1 MSDQRAALL
10 TVAIAF
16 STLRTGTPETRLLHG
31 WLDTWQGLGAVAV
44 GMHRQGYD
52 LQLTE
57 YDARGWRATFSAS
70 GIEHSPTSA
79 TGTGKERTPWLAVQ
93 RAAWEAPPGDVAGS
107 SLTLRRPIS
116 CNSTRVIR
124 GLPCLRASTAV
135 G

>member
-1 MSDQRAALL
+1 
-10 TVAIAF
+10 V
-16 STLRTGTPETRLLHG
+16 
-31 WLDTWQGLGAVAV
+31 W
-44 GMHRQGYD
+44 YD
-52 LQLTE
+52 E
-57 YDARGWRATFSAS
+57 RGWRATFYAS

-93 RAAWEAPPGDVAGS
+93 RAAWEAPPRDVAGS

-116 CNSTRVIR
+116 CSSTRGIR